1 MTLSGNRMSVELQLQ
16 PRPPV
21 PGSESPPDAFQE
33 GNLLG
38 NIKGGQGLQ
47 RHLDDPCK
55 ILQPLV
61 QPVPLK
67 SAMAPSPKATSE
79 SGSLRGFEPEGS
91 ADVTPPF
98 RLGNKQSK
106 AGKPTALINWQAK
119 FGKSCLI
126 ELMNVFFSESS
137 NSAHSSPAYL
147 RWAENLHNLLSDP
160 VGFTCNKRNHRSCLF
175 LGWSWIVQE
184 LPKDWK
190 CGGTSRLLVIT

>member
-1 MTLSGNRMSVELQLQ
+1 MSVELQLQ

-55 ILQPLV
+55 ILQPLI
-61 QPVPLK
+61 QAVPLK

-98 RLGNKQSK
+98 RFGNEQSK
-106 AGKPTALINWQAK
+106 NWK
-119 FGKSCLI
+119 TDCFDYFKS
-126 ELMNVFFSESS
+126 
-137 NSAHSSPAYL
+137 
-147 RWAENLHNLLSDP
+147 
-160 VGFTCNKRNHRSCLF
+160 
-175 LGWSWIVQE
+175 
-184 LPKDWK
+184 
-190 CGGTSRLLVIT
+190 

>member
-1 MTLSGNRMSVELQLQ
+1 MHLSQVQNGLRIKHCCTSEKQQKRTEHLKIMTLSGNRMSVELQLQ

-55 ILQPLV
+55 ILQPLI
-61 QPVPLK
+61 QAVPLK

-98 RLGNKQSK
+98 RFGNKQSK
-106 AGKPTALINWQAK
+106 AEKVNALIN
-119 FGKSCLI
+119 
-126 ELMNVFFSESS
+126 
-137 NSAHSSPAYL
+137 
-147 RWAENLHNLLSDP
+147 
-160 VGFTCNKRNHRSCLF
+160 
-175 LGWSWIVQE
+175 
-184 LPKDWK
+184 
-190 CGGTSRLLVIT
+190 

>member
-1 MTLSGNRMSVELQLQ
+1 MSVELQLQ

-55 ILQPLV
+55 ILQPLI
-61 QPVPLK
+61 QAVPLK

-98 RLGNKQSK
+98 RFGNKQSK
-106 AGKPTALINWQAK
+106 AGKLNALINLQAN
-119 FGKSCLI
+119 FGKIGVI
-126 ELMNVFFSESS
+126 ELGCFFSESS

-160 VGFTCNKRNHRSCLF
+160 VGFHLQLSF
-175 LGWSWIVQE
+175 
-184 LPKDWK
+184 
-190 CGGTSRLLVIT
+190 